1 MYHII
6 YRSIVLD
13 TLSGVLD
20 SKQRLVYPFSPA
32 SVHAETSKENG
43 NLPGCKRMAVCAG
56 GKMIRANHH
65 VESYPSSGS
74 PVEHGPRYIFRF
86 DRHVFP
92 MSDRKMAD
100 SIAAPVSDYLLA
112 GITTRGWTVTTARR
126 VVGKEFPMD
135 ILLETHPRNI
145 DPIDPPNTPFMYT
158 YMCVDVA
165 RNKSE
170 DVREKRNTA
179 EHDLNDLRTCLTTI
193 SSAVR
198 KK

>member
-1 MYHII
+1 
-6 YRSIVLD
+6 
-13 TLSGVLD
+13 
-20 SKQRLVYPFSPA
+20 
-32 SVHAETSKENG
+32 
-43 NLPGCKRMAVCAG
+43 
-56 GKMIRANHH
+56 MIRANHH

-126 VVGKEFPMD
+126 RVVGKEFPMD
-135 ILLETHPRNI
+135 ILLETRPRNI
-145 DPIDPPNTPFMYT
+145 DPIDPPNTRFIYI
-158 YMCVDVA
+158 YVDVA

-170 DVREKRNTA
+170 DVWKKRNTS
-179 EHDLNDLRTCLTTI
+179 TI
-193 SSAVR
+193 
-198 KK
+198 